1 MNPHLLSEYIIL
13 TGLLSK
19 SGHAYIVIDSVTGW
33 LQRLLLMFLLG
44 TLAAVQAEQ
53 TQPDAT
59 SVGATEHSC
68 TRLTATGNPEYP
80 PYLWQEPGS
89 RRGLIGANKTIME
102 ALSERLGI
110 PIEVIYTGPWSRAQE
125 EVRVGRIDL
134 IAGAFFT
141 RPRTAYMDYI
151 EPAFLTTRSVV
162 WKRSLVAFDYKEW
175 ADLKPYEGATV
186 INNSFG
192 QSFDEYASV
201 NLSID
206 NVTSLPQAFRML
218 AQGRVDYVLYEEYPG
233 LAYAAELDLDFV
245 IEQIEPPVSSEG
257 LFLTI
262 SRRSPCNTEAFRAEL
277 TRIMTELVEDGTA
290 QRALNEGLE
299 SWSLTSQ

>member
-1 MNPHLLSEYIIL
+1 MSFLVSVQADQAQAEPTSPAA
-13 TGLLSK
+13 
-19 SGHAYIVIDSVTGW
+19 SGHN
-33 LQRLLLMFLLG
+33 
-44 TLAAVQAEQ
+44 
-53 TQPDAT
+53 
-59 SVGATEHSC
+59 C

-102 ALSERLGI
+102 ALSERLGV

-141 RPRTAYMDYI
+141 RPRLVYMDYI

-162 WKRSLVAFDYKEW
+162 WKRSLVAFDYSEW

-233 LAYAAELDLDFV
+233 LAYAAELGLDYV

-262 SRRSPCNTEAFRAEL
+262 SRRSPCNTEAIRAEL
-277 TRIMTELVEDGTA
+277 SRIMAELVADGTA

-299 SWSLTSQ
+299 TWSLTGQ

>member
-1 MNPHLLSEYIIL
+1 MIFGLS
-13 TGLLSK
+13 
-19 SGHAYIVIDSVTGW
+19 GW
-33 LQRLLLMFLLG
+33 CRRLLLVSSVVS
-44 TLAAVQAEQ
+44 LAALQAEPG
-53 TQPDAT
+53 QPGTMA
-59 SVGATEHSC
+59 SAVPSESC

-125 EVRVGRIDL
+125 EVRVGRVDL

-141 RPRTAYMDYI
+141 LPRLAYMDYI

-162 WKRSLVAFDYKEW
+162 WKRSLVAFDYSEW
-175 ADLKPYEGATV
+175 VDLQPYEGATV

-192 QSFDEYASV
+192 QNFDEYAST

-233 LAYAAELDLDFV
+233 LAYAAELDLDYV
-245 IEQIEPPVSSEG
+245 IEQIEPPISAEG

-262 SRRSPCNTEAFRAEL
+262 SRRSPCNTEALRAEL
-277 TRIMTELVEDGTA
+277 TRIMANLVADGTA
-290 QRALNEGLE
+290 QRALSDGLE
-299 SWSLTSQ
+299 TWSMSSP

>member
-1 MNPHLLSEYIIL
+1 MMVSGLS
-13 TGLLSK
+13 
-19 SGHAYIVIDSVTGW
+19 GW
-33 LQRLLLMFLLG
+33 FRS
-44 TLAAVQAEQ
+44 LALICSMTFMADVQAEQ
-53 TQPDAT
+53 TQTESAT
-59 SVGATEHSC
+59 ASEPGHNC
-68 TRLTATGNPEYP
+68 TRLTATGNSEYP

-102 ALSERLGI
+102 VVSERLGI

-141 RPRTAYMDYI
+141 LPRLAYMDYI

-162 WKRSLVAFDYKEW
+162 WKRSLVAFDYSEW

-206 NVTSLPQAFRML
+206 SVTSLPQAFRML

-233 LAYAAELDLDFV
+233 LAYAAELDLDYV
-245 IEQIEPPVSSEG
+245 IEQVDPPVSSEG

-262 SRRSPCNTEAFRAEL
+262 SRRSPCNTDAMRAEL
-277 TRIMTELVEDGTA
+277 TRIMTDLVADGTG
-290 QRALNEGLE
+290 QRALKEGLE
-299 SWSLTSQ
+299 TWSLTSQ

>member
-1 MNPHLLSEYIIL
+1 MKINS
-13 TGLLSK
+13 S
-19 SGHAYIVIDSVTGW
+19 SGW
-33 LQRLLLMFLLG
+33 FQRLVMLWSITLLV
-44 TLAAVQAEQ
+44 AVQAESSQ
-53 TQPDAT
+53 VDTAEMAE
-59 SVGATEHSC
+59 SGGSC
-68 TRLTATGNPEYP
+68 SRLTATGNPEYP

-89 RRGLIGANKTIME
+89 RRGLIGANETIME
-102 ALSERLGI
+102 ALSDRLGI

-141 RPRTAYMDYI
+141 VPRQAYMDYI

-162 WKRSLVAFDYKEW
+162 WKRSLVAFEYSEW

-192 QSFDEYASV
+192 QNFDEYASI
-201 NLSID
+201 NLTID

-277 TRIMTELVEDGTA
+277 NRFMTELVADGTA
-290 QRALNEGLE
+290 QRALSEGLE
-299 SWSLTSQ
+299 TWSLTSQ

>member
-1 MNPHLLSEYIIL
+1 MTL
-13 TGLLSK
+13 GLF
-19 SGHAYIVIDSVTGW
+19 GW
-33 LQRLLLMFLLG
+33 CRRLLLA
-44 TLAAVQAEQ
+44 TSVASLASVQAEQ
-53 TQPDAT
+53 TQPSTSSPAT
-59 SVGATEHSC
+59 PSQSC

-141 RPRTAYMDYI
+141 LPRLAYMDYI
-151 EPAFLTTRSVV
+151 EPAFLNTRSVV
-162 WKRSLVAFDYKEW
+162 WKRSLVAFDYSEW
-175 ADLKPYEGATV
+175 ADLKAYEGATV

-192 QSFDEYASV
+192 QNFDEYAST

-233 LAYAAELDLDFV
+233 LAYASELDLEYV
-245 IEQIEPPVSSEG
+245 IEQMEPPISSEG
-257 LFLTI
+257 LYLTI
-262 SRRSPCNTEAFRAEL
+262 SRRSPCNTEALRNELARIMAEL
-277 TRIMTELVEDGTA
+277 VADGTTE
-290 QRALNEGLE
+290 RALNVGLE
-299 SWSLTSQ
+299 TWSLTTQ

>member
-1 MNPHLLSEYIIL
+1 MKVFGVS
-13 TGLLSK
+13 
-19 SGHAYIVIDSVTGW
+19 GW
-33 LQRLLLMFLLG
+33 LQPFLVLLLLVA
-44 TLAAVQAEQ
+44 TTTVRAE
-53 TQPDAT
+53 PADET
-59 SVGATEHSC
+59 SPVEAC

-89 RRGLIGANKTIME
+89 RRGLVGANKTIMQ

-141 RPRTAYMDYI
+141 EPRSRYMDYI

-162 WKRSLVAFDYKEW
+162 WKRSLVAFDYSEW
-175 ADLKPYEGATV
+175 ADLASYEGTTV

-192 QSFDEYASV
+192 QSFDDYARA
-201 NLSID
+201 NLRID
-206 NVTSLPQAFRML
+206 SVTSLPQAFRML

-233 LAYAAELDLDFV
+233 LAYAADLNLHYV
-245 IEQIEPPVSSEG
+245 IEQLEPPISAEG
-257 LFLTI
+257 LYLTI
-262 SRRSPCNTEAFRAEL
+262 SHRSPCNSPQLREKL
-277 TRIMTELVEDGTA
+277 TRIMAELVAEGVT
-290 QRALNEGLE
+290 QSALSEGLAA
-299 SWSLTSQ
+299 WSLTNR

>member
-1 MNPHLLSEYIIL
+1 MKVFGVSGRFQSVLVLVLLVA
-13 TGLLSK
+13 T
-19 SGHAYIVIDSVTGW
+19 T
-33 LQRLLLMFLLG
+33 
-44 TLAAVQAEQ
+44 AARAE
-53 TQPDAT
+53 PADEAAP
-59 SVGATEHSC
+59 VEAC
-68 TRLTATGNPEYP
+68 MRLTATGNPEYP

-89 RRGLIGANKTIME
+89 RRGLIGANKTIMQ

-141 RPRTAYMDYI
+141 EPRSRYMDYI

-162 WKRSLVAFDYKEW
+162 WKRSLVAFDYSEW
-175 ADLKPYEGATV
+175 ADLASYEGTTV

-192 QSFDEYASV
+192 QSFDEYARA
-201 NLSID
+201 NLRID
-206 NVTSLPQAFRML
+206 SVTSLPQAFRML

-233 LAYAAELDLDFV
+233 LAYAAELNLDYV
-245 IEQIEPPVSSEG
+245 IEQLEPPVSAEG

-262 SRRSPCNTEAFRAEL
+262 SKQSPCNTAQLRDKLPDIMAEL
-277 TRIMTELVEDGTA
+277 VAEGIA
-290 QRALNEGLE
+290 QRALNEGLAA
-299 SWSLTSQ
+299 WSLTTQ

>member
-1 MNPHLLSEYIIL
+1 MIFGLS
-13 TGLLSK
+13 
-19 SGHAYIVIDSVTGW
+19 GW
-33 LQRLLLMFLLG
+33 CRRLLLVSSVVS
-44 TLAAVQAEQ
+44 LAALQAEPG
-53 TQPDAT
+53 QPGTMA
-59 SVGATEHSC
+59 SAVPSESC

-125 EVRVGRIDL
+125 EVRVGRVDL

-141 RPRTAYMDYI
+141 LPRLAYMDYI

-162 WKRSLVAFDYKEW
+162 WKRSLVAFDYSEW
-175 ADLKPYEGATV
+175 VDLQPYEGATV

-192 QSFDEYASV
+192 QNFDEYAST

-233 LAYAAELDLDFV
+233 LAYAAELDFDYI
-245 IEQIEPPVSSEG
+245 IEQIEPPISAEG

-262 SRRSPCNTEAFRAEL
+262 SRRSPCNTEALRAEL
-277 TRIMTELVEDGTA
+277 TRIMANLVADGTA
-290 QRALNEGLE
+290 QRALSDGLE
-299 SWSLTSQ
+299 TWSMSSP

>member
-1 MNPHLLSEYIIL
+1 MILSA
-13 TGLLSK
+13 S
-19 SGHAYIVIDSVTGW
+19 SW
-33 LQRLLLMFLLG
+33 LQRLVLIGSISF
-44 TLAAVQAEQ
+44 LAAVQAEQ
-53 TQPDAT
+53 SVIGTPAT
-59 SVGATEHSC
+59 TESGLGC
-68 TRLTATGNPEYP
+68 SRLTATGNPEYP

-141 RPRTAYMDYI
+141 MPRLAYMDYI

-162 WKRSLVAFDYKEW
+162 WKRSLVAFEYSEW
-175 ADLKPYEGATV
+175 ADLKSYEGATV

-192 QSFDEYASV
+192 QNFDEYASV

-245 IEQIEPPVSSEG
+245 IEQIEPPISAEG

-262 SRRSPCNTEAFRAEL
+262 SRRSPCNTEALRTELNRIMAEL
-277 TRIMTELVEDGTA
+277 VADGTA
-290 QRALNEGLE
+290 QRALNDGLDA
-299 SWSLTSQ
+299 WSLTRQ

>member
-1 MNPHLLSEYIIL
+1 MTL
-13 TGLLSK
+13 GLF
-19 SGHAYIVIDSVTGW
+19 GW
-33 LQRLLLMFLLG
+33 CRRLLLVTSVV
-44 TLAAVQAEQ
+44 TLTAVHAEQ
-53 TQPDAT
+53 TQPNT
-59 SVGATEHSC
+59 SSPAVAAESC

-102 ALSERLGI
+102 AVSERLGI

-141 RPRTAYMDYI
+141 LPRLAYMDYI
-151 EPAFLTTRSVV
+151 EPAFLNTRSVV
-162 WKRSLVAFDYKEW
+162 WKRSLVAFDYSEW

-192 QSFDEYASV
+192 QNFDEYASA

-206 NVTSLPQAFRML
+206 SVTSLPQAFRML

-233 LAYAAELDLDFV
+233 LAYASELDLEYV
-245 IEQIEPPVSSEG
+245 IEQIEPPISSEG
-257 LFLTI
+257 LFLTM
-262 SRRSPCNTEAFRAEL
+262 SRRSPCNTEALRSELARIMAEL
-277 TRIMTELVEDGTA
+277 VADGTT
-290 QRALNEGLE
+290 QRALNDGLE
-299 SWSLTSQ
+299 TWSLTSQ

>member
-1 MNPHLLSEYIIL
+1 MTLGLSRWYR
-13 TGLLSK
+13 
-19 SGHAYIVIDSVTGW
+19 
-33 LQRLLLMFLLG
+33 RLLLVALVVSP
-44 TLAAVQAEQ
+44 AVAQAEQ
-53 TQPDAT
+53 TQPNA
-59 SVGATEHSC
+59 SLSAAPSAQC

-141 RPRTAYMDYI
+141 LPRLAHMDYI
-151 EPAFLTTRSVV
+151 EPAFLSTRSVV
-162 WKRSLVAFDYKEW
+162 WKRSLVAFNYSEW

-192 QSFDEYASV
+192 QNFDEYASV

-233 LAYAAELDLDFV
+233 LAYASELDLEYV
-245 IEQIEPPVSSEG
+245 IEQMEPPISSEG

-262 SRRSPCNTEAFRAEL
+262 SRRSSCNTEAMRTELARIMAEL
-277 TRIMTELVEDGTA
+277 VADGTA
-290 QRALNEGLE
+290 QRALSEGLE
-299 SWSLTSQ
+299 AWSLSRQ

>member
-1 MNPHLLSEYIIL
+1 MIF
-13 TGLLSK
+13 GLF
-19 SGHAYIVIDSVTGW
+19 GW
-33 LQRLLLMFLLG
+33 CRRLLLV
-44 TLAAVQAEQ
+44 TSVVSLAALQAEP
-53 TQPDAT
+53 TQPGTMA
-59 SVGATEHSC
+59 SAVPSENC

-141 RPRTAYMDYI
+141 LPRLAHMDYI

-162 WKRSLVAFDYKEW
+162 WKRSLVAFDYSEW
-175 ADLKPYEGATV
+175 ADLQRYEGATV

-192 QSFDEYASV
+192 QNFDEYAST

-233 LAYAAELDLDFV
+233 LAYAAELDLDYV
-245 IEQIEPPVSSEG
+245 IEQIEPPISAEG

-262 SRRSPCNTEAFRAEL
+262 SRRSPCNTEALRTEL
-277 TRIMTELVEDGTA
+277 TRIMADLVADGTA
-290 QRALNEGLE
+290 QRALNDGLE
-299 SWSLTSQ
+299 TWSMISP

>member
-1 MNPHLLSEYIIL
+1 MTL
-13 TGLLSK
+13 GLF
-19 SGHAYIVIDSVTGW
+19 GW
-33 LQRLLLMFLLG
+33 CRRLLLV
-44 TLAAVQAEQ
+44 TSVVSLAAVQAEQ
-53 TQPDAT
+53 TQPST
-59 SVGATEHSC
+59 SSSAVASESC

-80 PYLWQEPGS
+80 PYLWQEPGT

-141 RPRTAYMDYI
+141 LPRLAYMDYI
-151 EPAFLTTRSVV
+151 EPAFLNTRSVV
-162 WKRSLVAFDYKEW
+162 WKRSLVAFDYSEW
-175 ADLKPYEGATV
+175 ADLKAYEGATV

-192 QSFDEYASV
+192 QDFDEYASN

-233 LAYAAELDLDFV
+233 LAYASELDLEYV
-245 IEQIEPPVSSEG
+245 IEQIEPPISSEG
-257 LFLTI
+257 LYLTI
-262 SRRSPCNTEAFRAEL
+262 SRRSPCNTEALRNELARIMAEL
-277 TRIMTELVEDGTA
+277 VADGTTE
-290 QRALNEGLE
+290 RALNGGLE
-299 SWSLTSQ
+299 TWSLTTQ

>member
-1 MNPHLLSEYIIL
+1 MTLGLS
-13 TGLLSK
+13 
-19 SGHAYIVIDSVTGW
+19 GW
-33 LQRLLLMFLLG
+33 CRRLLLV
-44 TLAAVQAEQ
+44 TSVVSLAAVQAEQ
-53 TQPDAT
+53 TQPNT
-59 SVGATEHSC
+59 SSPAAPSDSC

-89 RRGLIGANKTIME
+89 RRGLIGANKVIME

-141 RPRTAYMDYI
+141 LPRLAYMDYI

-162 WKRSLVAFDYKEW
+162 WKRSLVAFNYSEW

-192 QSFDEYASV
+192 QNFDEYAST

-233 LAYAAELDLDFV
+233 LAYASELDLEYV
-245 IEQIEPPVSSEG
+245 IEQIEPPISSEG
-257 LFLTI
+257 LYLTI
-262 SRRSPCNTEAFRAEL
+262 SRRSPCNTEALRTELARIMAEL
-277 TRIMTELVEDGTA
+277 VADGTA
-290 QRALNEGLE
+290 ERALNDGLE
-299 SWSLTSQ
+299 TWSLTSQ